1 MSTIGLCRPAP
12 AATRNRSR
20 ASASLSRVHSSC
32 LFTFPP
38 SHPSYSHSM
47 GKFHGAK
54 VTHVNRYQLLD
65 PMSLGDCQQ
74 QSVDIGETQLEVAL
88 EDCRCPLM
96 VAFLRCQQ
104 HDAALLCPTQDK
116 QRCLG

>member
-1 MSTIGLCRPAP
+1 MSTIGLSRPAP

-20 ASASLSRVHSSC
+20 AVASLSRVHSSC
-32 LFTFPP
+32 LFTFSP

-54 VTHVNRYQLLD
+54 VTHVDRYELLD

-74 QSVDIGETQLEVAL
+74 QSIDVGEAQLEVAF
-88 EDCRCPLM
+88 EDYRRPLM
-96 VAFLRCQQ
+96 VALLRCQQ
-104 HDAALLCPTQDK
+104 LDAALPRPAQDN
-116 QRCLG
+116 QRCFG

>member
-1 MSTIGLCRPAP
+1 
-12 AATRNRSR
+12 
-20 ASASLSRVHSSC
+20 
-32 LFTFPP
+32 
-38 SHPSYSHSM
+38 M

-54 VTHVNRYQLLD
+54 VTQVNCYHLLN

-74 QSVDIGETQLEVAL
+74 QSIDIRETQLEVAL
-88 EDCRCPLM
+88 KDCRCPLM

-104 HDAALLCPTQDK
+104 LDAALLCPAQDN